1 MQGMDSVYIPRS
13 IRFKL
18 KKLFEHFPV
27 VVVSGARQVGKST
40 LLENEFPDIHKIAF
54 DPVVDIEGAR
64 SDPDLFLNNNPSP
77 IILDE
82 IQYVPELIPAIKRRV
97 DKNKKNGQYLVTGSQ
112 QWEVM
117 KKLSESLA
125 GRAVFIDLKG
135 FNLSEI
141 SGNADEN
148 FWVAK
153 WLDSPEFII
162 SHNLHLANS
171 KYTLFEQIW
180 RGFLPKTNFL
190 PQDLIQDYMLAYERT
205 YIERDIRLM
214 AEISDLS
221 LFSKF
226 FRLTAAL
233 TAKEINFSQ
242 MGRELGVTPQTAT
255 RWLEL
260 LKATFQWYEIS
271 AYSGNTIKRLSG
283 KPKGHISDTGL
294 ACFCLGIS
302 LPNNLSTHPM
312 WGFIFE
318 STVVNEIRKQMGLFT
333 ARANCYH
340 WRTNGGAEVDL
351 IIEKD
356 GVFYP
361 FEIKGNSHPD
371 KKDAGGIIAF
381 KKTYPK
387 LDIKPGLII
396 APSESFYA
404 VADDIFVMPW
414 NAFI

>member
-1 MQGMDSVYIPRS
+1 MDSVYIPRS

-283 KPKGHISDTGL
+283 K
-294 ACFCLGIS
+294 
-302 LPNNLSTHPM
+302 
-312 WGFIFE
+312 
-318 STVVNEIRKQMGLFT
+318 
-333 ARANCYH
+333 
-340 WRTNGGAEVDL
+340 
-351 IIEKD
+351 
-356 GVFYP
+356 
-361 FEIKGNSHPD
+361 
-371 KKDAGGIIAF
+371 
-381 KKTYPK
+381 
-387 LDIKPGLII
+387 
-396 APSESFYA
+396 
-404 VADDIFVMPW
+404 
-414 NAFI
+414 